1 MNCNLGYKRD
11 GTGGA
16 RSGGVVFLCEGAL
29 MRYVGV
35 DYGTKR
41 IGLAVCDELEISAG
55 PLAQIQ
61 GSGSRNLMA
70 DAMAV
75 AKMASEYDV
84 DEYVVGL
91 AYNMDGTVGRQ
102 GQLCQ
107 EFAQVLGQATGKKVH
122 LFDERLSSEAAE
134 AKLLAAGLTKKKRK
148 ARTDMLAAAI
158 ILQSFLDVKNR

>member
-1 MNCNLGYKRD
+1 
-11 GTGGA
+11 
-16 RSGGVVFLCEGAL
+16 
-29 MRYVGV
+29 MRYLGV

-55 PLAQIQ
+55 PLAQIE

-70 DAMAV
+70 DALAV
-75 AKMASEYDV
+75 AKVAAEYGV

-107 EFAQVLGQATGKKVH
+107 EFAEMLGQATGKKVH
-122 LFDERLSSEAAE
+122 LFDERLSSEAAR
-134 AKLLAAGLTKKKRK
+134 AKLLEAGLTKKKRR
-148 ARTDMLAAAI
+148 ARTDMLAAAV
-158 ILQSFLDVKNR
+158 ILQSFLDAKRG